1 MAGYSDDK
9 NKELYDIQAESIWIA
24 TAISHP
30 EFLRIENNVKPGFF
44 YNQANQCLV
53 WAIQQL
59 AIVKGVDTID
69 ALNLQTMISSNKAVE
84 RIIDG
89 SIPSLQEFIDDAKYA
104 ARSTY
109 EEFKMNEDII
119 LTYSFKRELQKFSH
133 MLGNECSNPNVSLEQ
148 LNDMCNDGIDKIVTK
163 YVFGADSCEIGQE
176 IDDAWQEIVSKRT
189 ENGYGIPYLIPRINE
204 FTSLVGGEMDLL
216 MGKTGK
222 GKSSFFLCQAL
233 YCALTLNVP
242 TLIIDSELTTEVW
255 LPRALASVSGV
266 PVWKIKTG
274 KYDTSEEKNNVTK
287 AMEKLRKAHIVHY
300 FLPQFNN
307 LTIEQVSRK
316 WVNKGY
322 QLIILD
328 YIKPDARY
336 DAAGLS
342 QSLGLQADFMKG
354 LAGRLN
360 VAVLCGLQQNK
371 LTGEAADSQKPER
384 MADCF
389 MAWEEKTPQ
398 EIAANPKSG
407 NYKISVLKN
416 RNNGVTDEETYIDVN
431 FQKDIMRIG
440 PAEMHTVSSDVN
452 PFEDK

>member
-1 MAGYSDDK
+1 MS
-9 NKELYDIQAESIWIA
+9 ELYDIQAESIWIS
-24 TAISHP
+24 TAIYHP
-30 EFLRIENNVKPGFF
+30 EFLRIENNIRPTFF
-44 YNQANQCLV
+44 HDRVNQCMV
-53 WAIQQL
+53 WAIQTL
-59 AIVKGVDTID
+59 AIEKGVDLID
-69 ALNLQTMISSNKAVE
+69 SLNLQTVISSNKAVE
-84 RIIDG
+84 KIMDKSGIANMQD
-89 SIPSLQEFIDDAKYA
+89 FIDDAKYA

-119 LTYSFKRELQKFSH
+119 LTYSFRRELKNFSH
-133 MLGNECSNPNVSLEQ
+133 FLGDECENQDISLEQ
-148 LNDMCNDGIDKIVTK
+148 LNDLCNDGVDKIVTK

-176 IDDAWQEIVSKRT
+176 IDTAWEEIVNKRT

-204 FTSLVGGEMDLL
+204 FTSLVPGEMDIL

-242 TLIIDSELTTEVW
+242 TLIIDSELTTDVW

-274 KYDTSEEKNNVTK
+274 KYDEVEESKVK
-287 AMEKLRKAHIVHY
+287 DAMSKLKKAHIVHY
-300 FLPQFNN
+300 FLPQFDK
-307 LTIEQVSRK
+307 LKIEQLSRK

-336 DAAGLS
+336 GAAELS

-371 LTGEAADSQKPER
+371 QTGEAADSQKPER
-384 MADCF
+384 YCDC
-389 MAWEEKTPQ
+389 MMKWEEKTPQ

-407 NYKISVLKN
+407 QIKLSITKN
-416 RNNGVTDEETYIDVN
+416 RNGSCTDDETFVDIN
-431 FQKDIMRIG
+431 FQRDVMRIG
-440 PAEMHTVSSDVN
+440 EAERHRQPTN
-452 PFEDK
+452 PFSDE